1 MEHLFENPETWVLV
15 AFVIFVALLVKKAS
29 PVIISALD
37 ARATRIRDELEDAT
51 RLREEGQSL
60 LAQYQHQQRGVK
72 SEAEAMLER
81 ARRDS
86 KLMMETATARL
97 AEQLLQREKQARQNI
112 ARTEAQVVDQ
122 VCAAAAELAIATAEQ
137 LIIQNLDKSQAMA
150 LIDRSIEDLGARLS

>member
-1 MEHLFENPETWVLV
+1 
-15 AFVIFVALLVKKAS
+15 
-29 PVIISALD
+29 
-37 ARATRIRDELEDAT
+37 
-51 RLREEGQSL
+51 
-60 LAQYQHQQRGVK
+60 
-72 SEAEAMLER
+72 MLER

-137 LIIQNLDKSQAMA
+137 LIIQNLDKSRAMA